1 MTTPL
6 SQSQI
11 KTASEIDA
19 EVVRL
24 LKRDGDEALL
34 MGMLPL
40 MGKFKPLM
48 DNAEPG
54 QLDLLC
60 EQLPG
65 FGHFAKLLEA
75 MAMGI
80 ADGNFNDVL
89 GSRTGQGK
97 RMNAPMP

>member
-1 MTTPL
+1 MTAPL
-6 SQSQI
+6 SPSQL
-11 KTASEIDA
+11 KAAREIDA

-24 LKRDGDEALL
+24 LQIDGDEALL

-48 DNAEPG
+48 DDAKPG

-60 EQLPG
+60 HQFLG
-65 FGHFAKLLEA
+65 FGHLAKLLEA
-75 MAMGI
+75 MAVDI

-89 GSRTGQGK
+89 GK
-97 RMNAPMP
+97 